1 MDPCVAS
8 LSGSCKRASRRRAL
22 FPCSR
27 LAAGWSGWKTYAVAR
42 VPLFLMTTLARGT
55 TVELMRTDATDSCRS
70 TNARRL
76 RWLRLLH
83 QVPRGPLVRVP
94 SERDEAHR
102 WVTGIGRAAGD
113 LAVVGVVVVAPEH
126 ELADELASRPTP
138 PGWPSLRLLTGPA
151 GRLHT
156 ITPANAIGCASVA
169 LRACFRGPA
178 RRRRPAPTVR
188 RPPRGP
194 GQTPGSGTSARPS
207 ACCARDDP
215 SPR

>member
-1 MDPCVAS
+1 
-8 LSGSCKRASRRRAL
+8 
-22 FPCSR
+22 
-27 LAAGWSGWKTYAVAR
+27 
-42 VPLFLMTTLARGT
+42 
-55 TVELMRTDATDSCRS
+55 MRTDATDSCRS

-83 QVPRGPLVRVP
+83 QVRRDPLVRVP

-126 ELADELASRPTP
+126 ELADELASWPTP

-156 ITPANAIGCASVA
+156 IHTGQRDWMRQRDAQGLLSGPCSPTPASADSASA
-169 LRACFRGPA
+169 
-178 RRRRPAPTVR
+178 
-188 RPPRGP
+188 
-194 GQTPGSGTSARPS
+194 TSRARPD
-207 ACCARDDP
+207 ARP
-215 SPR
+215 WYISEALGVLCPRRSITSVTLPTRAAWVPAK